1 MMVFVGGIW
10 SAFQRHLGRL
20 LGYACMTG
28 IGISLLAITVRSGVS
43 LFFSMLLPHSLAIGL
58 WALGLSSIYNNQSQ
72 AGSKALR
79 FHSVKGIA
87 RRMPIASL
95 GVILGSF
102 SIAGMPLLAGF
113 PVNLS
118 LWKGLAI
125 NSPIVTVFT
134 MFGCF
139 GLFISGLRSMAVMT
153 MGDTDE
159 KWGLHETRGSLIFL
173 TIGLILLLLIGVLP
187 QWFLPHMTNAAQV
200 FSHLISWQVP

>member
-1 MMVFVGGIW
+1 
-10 SAFQRHLGRL
+10 
-20 LGYACMTG
+20 
-28 IGISLLAITVRSGVS
+28 
-43 LFFSMLLPHSLAIGL
+43 MLLPHSLAIGL

-72 AGSKALR
+72 AVSVALR

-87 RRMPIASL
+87 RRMPVASL
-95 GVILGSF
+95 GVILGCF

-125 NSPIVTVFT
+125 TSPLITVFT

-153 MGDTDE
+153 MGDKE
-159 KWGLHETRGSLIFL
+159 EIWSLHETRGSLIFL
-173 TIGLILLLLIGVLP
+173 SIGLILIFLVGVLP
-187 QWFLPHMTNAAQV
+187 QWFLPQMTNAAQV
-200 FSHLISWQVP
+200 FSHLISWQLP